1 MSTSSATAPR
11 DAADLDA
18 SASEEPILI
27 VDDNA
32 ASLDV
37 LFNLLGSAGFE
48 LAAAVTGEMALE
60 LIARDAPALILLDVQ
75 LPGIDGYEVCRRIKA
90 DAATSRIPVI
100 FMTAQTDVENRL
112 RGLSLGAV
120 DYVTKPFQQE
130 ELLARV
136 RAQMEIHRLSKRLV
150 NESGVRAVTEVAL
163 AAISRDFE
171 RRVEERTADLG
182 RALTQIEQTKTQL
195 AETNEELR
203 KANQALLQEAAKR
216 EQALDEL
223 RLRLADELAERERTE
238 EQRAALQEQIIA
250 FQKAAIAE
258 LSTPLIPISAHVV
271 VIPMIGMMNEERA
284 EQLLDSAL
292 RGVQARGASVVIIDV
307 TGLKSIDGSVI
318 DSFVRTAN
326 ALQLLGARA
335 IITGIRADFAQAII
349 ESGADLTRIATRS
362 TLESAIAHALGA
374 SFAKSSAPRAR

>member
-1 MSTSSATAPR
+1 MGTSFATAHS
-11 DAADLDA
+11 AAAILDA
-18 SASEEPILI
+18 SSNEEPILI

-37 LFNLLGSAGFE
+37 IFNLLSSSGFE

-60 LIARDAPALILLDVQ
+60 QVSREPPALILLDVQ
-75 LPGIDGYEVCRRIKA
+75 LPGIDGYEVCRRLKA
-90 DAATSRIPVI
+90 DPATNRIPVI

-130 ELLARV
+130 ELMTRV

-150 NESGVRAVTEVAL
+150 NESGVRAATEVAL
-163 AAISRDFE
+163 ATISRDLE
-171 RRVEERTADLG
+171 RRVEERIADLG
-182 RALTQIEQTKTQL
+182 RALAELQNAKSQL
-195 AETNEELR
+195 AKMNEELEA
-203 KANQALLQEAAKR
+203 ANDALLQEAAKR
-216 EQALDEL
+216 EDALRDL
-223 RLRLADELAERERTE
+223 RERLAEELAERERAE
-238 EQRAALQEQIIA
+238 QQRATLQEQIIA
-250 FQKAAIAE
+250 VQRAAIAE

-271 VIPMIGMMNEERA
+271 VIPMIGMMNAERA

-292 RGVQARGASVVIIDV
+292 RGVQSRGASVVIIDV

-335 IITGIRADFAQAII
+335 IITGIRSDFAQAII
-349 ESGADLTRIATRS
+349 ESGVDLTRIATRS
-362 TLESAIAHALGA
+362 TLESAIAHALGS
-374 SFAKSSAPRAR
+374 SFAKASLPRAR

>member
-1 MSTSSATAPR
+1 MSTSSATALREP
-11 DAADLDA
+11 ADLDA
-18 SASEEPILI
+18 SASEELILI

-37 LFNLLGSAGFE
+37 LFNLLSSAGFE

-90 DAATSRIPVI
+90 DVATSRIPVI

-163 AAISRDFE
+163 AAISRDLE
-171 RRVEERTADLG
+171 RRVEERTAELG
-182 RALTQIEQTKTQL
+182 RALVQLEQTKTQL
-195 AETNEELR
+195 AEMNAELQRANE
-203 KANQALLQEAAKR
+203 ALLQEAAR
-216 EQALDEL
+216 RDEALDEL
-223 RLRLADELAERERTE
+223 RLRLADELAERERAE
-238 EQRAALQEQIIA
+238 EQRATLQEQIIA

-292 RGVQARGASVVIIDV
+292 RGVQSRGASVVIIDV

-362 TLESAIAHALGA
+362 TLESAIAHALGS
-374 SFAKSSAPRAR
+374 SFAKTSALRAR

>member
-1 MSTSSATAPR
+1 MSTSSATALR

-60 LIARDAPALILLDVQ
+60 LIAREPPALILLDVQ

-195 AETNEELR
+195 AEMNEELQR
-203 KANQALLQEAAKR
+203 ANEALLQEAAKR

-307 TGLKSIDGSVI
+307 TGLKSIDGRVI

-362 TLESAIAHALGA
+362 TLESAIAHALGS
-374 SFAKSSAPRAR
+374 SFAKPSSPRAR